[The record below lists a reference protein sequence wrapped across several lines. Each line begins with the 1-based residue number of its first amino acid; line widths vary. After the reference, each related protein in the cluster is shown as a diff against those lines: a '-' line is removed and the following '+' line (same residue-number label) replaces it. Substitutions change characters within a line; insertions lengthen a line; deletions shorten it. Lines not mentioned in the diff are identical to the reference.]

1 VVGAFALERFFRLS
15 PRSTAGHKAFLP
27 TGELLFRPEDGTP
40 AESFFKRGLRSTD
53 DIITTDLI
61 IFKQAID
68 AHLQLGEPVSIN
80 LSAET
85 FCDERFLSTVEDA
98 LATCPDLNPYYVCLE
113 ITEQGGVPENFNP
126 KAFEKL
132 IKLGFTMALDDYDPR
147 QESEQARLRTFSPF
161 ISIIKL
167 PFELMQFAR
176 TDLESLAETCR
187 MIGDI
192 KTLYPDIQLVMEGVR
207 KTDNH
212 LLGVLEA
219 FGVDVV
225 QITRN
230 TETGISPARACP
242 S

>member
-1 VVGAFALERFFRLS
+1 
-15 PRSTAGHKAFLP
+15 
-27 TGELLFRPEDGTP
+27 
-40 AESFFKRGLRSTD
+40 
-53 DIITTDLI
+53 
-61 IFKQAID
+61 
-68 AHLQLGEPVSIN
+68 VSIN

-225 QITRN
+225 QIRHKP
-230 TETGISPARACP
+230 SARLPFVTNLLICLYGQNENILYLSILWFRLFP
-242 S
+242 MGRKM